1 MLGRAC
7 FTTVTACLLVAC
19 PAGTAAEGHDPNA
32 KSLYT
37 GGFSAMDINGHEMP
51 LADLAGKVTVI
62 VNVASQCGY
71 TDANYKGLQTAY
83 AKYQDF
89 GLEILAFPCN
99 QFGGQEPGEAADIS
113 SFATERYAATFPLM
127 AKVDVNGEHQHP
139 VFAWLKANAPAPP
152 GRQQGGD
159 LAWNF
164 EKFLVDKGGRA
175 IKRYGSDMSVH
186 ELETDIYN
194 ELLKDT
200 PHDELR

>member
-1 MLGRAC
+1 
-7 FTTVTACLLVAC
+7 
-19 PAGTAAEGHDPNA
+19 
-32 KSLYT
+32 
-37 GGFSAMDINGHEMP
+37 MDINGHEMP

-99 QFGGQEPGEAADIS
+99 QARRRPCPALPRQTPALPS
-113 SFATERYAATFPLM
+113 PFATERYAATFPLM

-175 IKRYGSDMSVH
+175 IKRYGSGAQQQ
-186 ELETDIYN
+186 ETNFD
-194 ELLKDT
+194 LHHLALFSSPPSPPPPPLPPSLQT
-200 PHDELR
+200 